1 MQNPQINELQVKFNQ
16 LDRDRSGR
24 LSSRELTSISF
35 GTHRFTIDTANILLR
50 AFDTDYSGQ
59 IEFQEFAAMNQFV
72 NKMSAQFMAADRD
85 RSGKLNVNEIAT
97 ALTSEGLQMPPQTIE
112 KIIRKYDRSWNT
124 NPSRAGLTFEAFIK
138 VAAHLLHLKAVF
150 QRSDPSNTGRITI
163 SLQQL
168 VDMTVEV

>member
-1 MQNPQINELQVKFNQ
+1 MQNPQINELQVKFNS

-24 LSSRELTSISF
+24 LSGREITSIAF
-35 GTHRFTIDTANILLR
+35 GTHRFTIDTANILVR

-72 NKMSAQFMAADRD
+72 NKMSGQFMANDRD
-85 RSGKLNVNEIAT
+85 RSGKLNVTEIAT
-97 ALTSEGLQMPPQTIE
+97 ALTAEGLQMPPQTIE
-112 KIIRKYDRSWNT
+112 KIIRKYDRSWN
-124 NPSRAGLTFEAFIK
+124 RGGLTFEAFIK

-150 QRSDPSNTGRITI
+150 QRNDPTNSGRITVT
-163 SLQQL
+163 LQQL